1 MANEIRVVKTPFGDD
16 VQVIRDERDGTIWI
30 VPKRICEAIGIAW
43 QPQIKVLQDPENFHW
58 SRNHSIVIPDARGVE
73 QDTCVIPLD
82 SLPFWMCG
90 IRASKVKEEVRE
102 KLKWYQVQAK
112 DVLASVFI
120 RGEAPTGLSD
130 EAIKAIMAMVGQ
142 HGEMVRQQGALLAS
156 IQEASREQWRQ
167 QAEFNISI
175 LKQIQSLVASGD
187 PVRRNTKQ
195 MSPEAFLDTTFHGR
209 IRYDVRDLA
218 EWMRGMRKEFKKM
231 PHIFKM
237 TQPIQVEV
245 WAMEDTIMTLGPL
258 SPDALKR
265 AARRAAEEESRDRP
279 LLRMMEQEGEE
290 GERPS
295 SAAES

>member
-16 VQVIRDERDGTIWI
+16 VQVIRDERDGTILI
-30 VPKRICEAIGIAW
+30 VPKRICEAIGID
-43 QPQIKVLQDPENFHW
+43 PSRQIQILQDPENSHW
-58 SRNHSIVIPDARGVE
+58 VNHRLMPVVDPNGRERETLV
-73 QDTCVIPLD
+73 VPLD
-82 SLPFWMCG
+82 SLPYWMCR
-90 IRASKVKEEVRE
+90 ISPSKVKEEVRE
-102 KLKWYQVQAK
+102 KLKWYQVQAR

-120 RGEAPTGLSD
+120 RGEAPSGLSD

-142 HGEMVRQQGALLAS
+142 QGAMVRQQGALLAS
-156 IQEASREQWRQ
+156 IQESSREQWRQ
-167 QAEFNISI
+167 QAEFNIAI

-195 MSPEAFLDTTFHGR
+195 MSPEAYLDTTFHGR

-265 AARRAAEEESRDRP
+265 AAKRAAEEESRDRP

-295 SAAES
+295 SAAE